1 MQIKNMR
8 IPGFNQGEPD
18 ETEDESGTR
27 PPTPPSPS
35 HTLTR
40 LTGIQDTED
49 EPPVKERL
57 TTRFLN
63 ALLSIKRTQEQIADM
78 QYYSVPRRLPDVFDT
93 GSLTVIIATPT
104 IPPSPETIATAA
116 IPGYDRLQINHLLN
130 RNSPRLTII
139 NDGPGTL
146 YVITSDD
153 GERWSQTEII
163 VQFGEYRIFNN
174 VFELRLRSPQLTSFR
189 ATEGEIYTSYS
200 VVAADLN
207 RADFNTGQTLVP
219 FPGTAVQLPNI
230 TIPDGY
236 ALVIKA
242 LPTNAGRVYIG
253 HTAADAQVPANA
265 YSLGPNEHAELK
277 ITNANLAYLD
287 AAVANDGVEILVE
300 V

>member
-1 MQIKNMR
+1 MQIKNMK
-8 IPGFNQGEPD
+8 IPGFKESEPD
-18 ETEDESGTR
+18 ETEDESGTK
-27 PPTPPSPS
+27 PPMPPAPS

-139 NDGPGTL
+139 NDGPGIL

-200 VVAADLN
+200 VVTADLN

-219 FPGTAVQLPNI
+219 VPGTAVQLPNI

-287 AAVANDGVEILVE
+287 AVVANDGVEILVE